1 VRALRRDHI
10 KVAHKDPRNSSLK
23 ENLLKTASN
32 PMKKSL
38 KIPPKILKKKNGGDK
53 RILHKIKKK

>member
-32 PMKKSL
+32 PMKK
-38 KIPPKILKKKNGGDK
+38 ILKNTSENPEKEE
-53 RILHKIKKK
+53 RRR